1 MAIAHRR
8 TGVLRGVLCSL
19 ASVWLSATFAADGR
33 STLPNVENVSL
44 QPLAAQVTRVVEA
57 LDYLGVPLSAAE
69 KRSVDAALDH
79 DDERRAVLALQE
91 VLDRRCLVDV
101 HINPES
107 RVKVTQ
113 GPARPELMQNGWRTF
128 LVKVRNEA
136 GVTAPLRA
144 ASPQAERVFS
154 RGPDGFSMNPRPP
167 QTITSRDVA
176 DRWLD
181 LSMFD
186 KPPLAPTL
194 SGLEVEYR
202 VIQLYSRDAGKREAL
217 LAFDVGQGTQDIGF
231 RNNAPILFHARP
243 SVDITLRVLDEQ
255 RRPTTAAFLIKD
267 AQGRVYPSPAKRL
280 APDFSFHPQVYR
292 ADGEQVTLAP
302 GDYTVEYTRGPEY
315 VTKRQALSVRE
326 GAGQTVI
333 CRLERWIDVSRL
345 RWYSGDHH
353 VHAAGCL
360 HYETPTIGVFPKD
373 MIRHIVGE
381 GLNVGA
387 ILTWGPGYYF
397 QKQFFEGR
405 DHRLSTPEHLM
416 HYDVEV
422 SGFPSSHAGHLVLLR
437 LKQPEYPGTKVIED
451 WPSWTLP
458 ILRWGKAQNAVVGF
472 AHSGWGLEVQ
482 DTTIP
487 TDEVPKF
494 DGIGANEYIVA
505 VTHDVVDFISTIDT
519 PAPWELNIWY
529 HTLNVG
535 FRTRISG
542 ETDFPCIYGDRVG
555 LGRSYVKLEGTLSYD
570 AWVDGIR
577 DGRTYVSDGKS
588 HLLDFRV
595 DDQPLGVA
603 NSEVRLD
610 APATVQVTAQV
621 AARLDE
627 VPNAV
632 VRRAPLADKP
642 YWDLERARVG
652 HTREV
657 PVELIVNGQTVATKN
672 ILADGTLRP
681 LSFETAIDRSS
692 WVALRILPSSHT
704 NPIFVLVGSKPIRA
718 SRRSA
723 EWCLKAVDQCW
734 TQKAPQIADEEREEA
749 AKDYDHARQV
759 YRRIIGESDTQ

>member
-33 STLPNVENVSL
+33 STLPKVENVSL

-113 GPARPELMQNGWRTF
+113 GQARPELMQNGWRTF

-315 VTKRQALSVRE
+315 VTKRQALLVRE
-326 GAGQTVI
+326 GAGQTVT

-345 RWYSGDHH
+345 GWYSGDHH

-627 VPNAV
+627 VPNAL
-632 VRRAPLADKP
+632 VRRAPLAEKP

-681 LSFETAIDRSS
+681 VSFETAIDRSS
-692 WVALRILPSSHT
+692 WVALRILPSSHA
-704 NPIFVLVGSKPIRA
+704 NPIFVLVGGKPIRA

-734 TQKAPQIADEEREEA
+734 TQKAPQIADEERDEA

-759 YRRIIGESDTQ
+759 YRRIIAESDTQ

>member
-1 MAIAHRR
+1 MSVAHPSP
-8 TGVLRGVLCSL
+8 GVVRVALFFL
-19 ASVWLSATFAADGR
+19 ALVWLSESFSANGS
-33 STLPNVENVSL
+33 STLPKVENVSL

-69 KRSVDAALDH
+69 KRSLEAALDH
-79 DDERRAVLALQE
+79 DDEKRAVLALQD
-91 VLDRRCLVDV
+91 VLDRHCLVDI

-107 RVKVTQ
+107 RVRVTQ

-136 GVTAPLRA
+136 GVTAPLGA
-144 ASPQAERVFS
+144 DSPQAKPVFS
-154 RGPDGFSMNPRPP
+154 RGPDGSSMNPRPP
-167 QTITSRDVA
+167 QTIARRDVA

-194 SGLEVEYR
+194 SGLELEYR
-202 VIQLYSRDAGKREAL
+202 IIQLYSRDAGKREAVL
-217 LAFDVGQGTQDIGF
+217 GFDVGQGTQDIGF
-231 RNNAPILFHARP
+231 RNNAPILFDARP
-243 SVDITLRVLDEQ
+243 SVDVTLRVLDEQ
-255 RRPTTAAFLIKD
+255 ERPTTASFVIKD
-267 AQGRVYPSPAKRL
+267 ALGRVYPSPAKRL
-280 APDFSFHPQVYR
+280 APDFSFHPQIYR
-292 ADGEQVTLAP
+292 EDGERVTLAP
-302 GDYTVEYTRGPEY
+302 GDYIVEYTRGPEY

-326 GAGQTVI
+326 GDGQTVT
-333 CRLERWIDVSRL
+333 CRLQRWIDVSRL
-345 RWYSGDHH
+345 GWYSGDHH

-437 LKQPEYPGTKVIED
+437 LTEPEYPGTAVIED

-472 AHSGWGLEVQ
+472 AHSGWGLEVE

-505 VTHDVVDFISTIDT
+505 VAHDLVDFISTVDT

-529 HTLNVG
+529 HTLNAG

-555 LGRSYVKLEGTLSYD
+555 LGRSYVKVAGELSYD

-577 DGRTYVSDGKS
+577 HGRAYVSDGKS

-595 DDQPLGVA
+595 NDQPVGA
-603 NSEVRLD
+603 GRSELRLD
-610 APATVQVTAQV
+610 GRSTLRVTAQV

-627 VPNAV
+627 APNAV
-632 VRRAPLADKP
+632 VRSTPLAEKP

-652 HTREV
+652 NTREV
-657 PVELIVNGQTVATKN
+657 PVELIVNGQAVATKN
-672 ILADGTLRP
+672 VLADGKLRAV
-681 LSFETAIDRSS
+681 SFEAPIARSS

-704 NPIFVLVGSKPIRA
+704 NPIFVLVGGKPIRA

-734 TQKAPQIADEEREEA
+734 RQKAPQIAEEERDEA
-749 AKDYDHARQV
+749 AKAYEHAREV
-759 YRRIIGESDTQ
+759 YRRILAESGTQ